1 MGRHESSYDVII
13 VGGSVAGAATAWWL
27 GRRGFRVLILDR
39 ARFPRDKPCG
49 EGLMPTGVKVL
60 SEMGLL
66 SRLWTRGARPFYGIR
81 FYDRHGCQVAGTFPQ
96 SAEWPGLIIRRLW
109 LDALLLQHAASLPS
123 VDVRQG
129 IRVTRILHRDGRV
142 CGVAGKVMGA
152 EPADE
157 EQFLAPV
164 TIGADGLHSMF
175 HRLPG
180 VRVRRPRRP
189 RFGVT
194 AHLRGV
200 EGLGTEVEVITQ
212 SWGEL
217 YLAAQDEDAAL
228 VALLLDRAAMRPFVH
243 DLEAGFWQTL
253 HAFPPFAE
261 RIEHSE
267 RISPILATGPLGS
280 RVWPCFG
287 DGFLLVGDS
296 AGAVDPITGEGM
308 SLSLRSAQVAARAV
322 AQAFRAG
329 DFGARR
335 WTDYGLARRSMA
347 RPFTRLAD
355 FMLFLSRHQR
365 LGHWTIHMLRRR
377 PSALQKLL
385 ASAAGEKH
393 P

>member
-27 GRRGFRVLILDR
+27 GQRGFHVLILDR

-66 SRLWTRGARPFYGIR
+66 SQLRPGEARPFYGIR
-81 FYDRHGCQVAGTFPQ
+81 FYDRHGCQVTGTFPQ
-96 SAEWPGLIIRRLW
+96 SAASPGLVIRRLS
-109 LDALLLQHAASLPS
+109 LDALLLRHAASLPS

-129 IRVTRILHRDGRV
+129 VRVTRILHRDGRV
-142 CGVAGKVMGA
+142 CGVAGRVMGI
-152 EPADE
+152 EQADE
-157 EQFLAPV
+157 EQFFAPV
-164 TIGADGLHSMF
+164 TIGADGLHSVF

-228 VALLLDRAAMRPFVH
+228 VALLLDREAMRPFVR
-243 DLEAGFWQTL
+243 DQEAGFWQTL
-253 HAFPPFAE
+253 HAFPLLAE
-261 RIEHSE
+261 RLSGSE

-308 SLSLRSAQVAARAV
+308 SLSLRSAQIAARAV
-322 AQAFRAG
+322 AEAFRAG

-335 WTDYGLARRSMA
+335 WMGYGTARQSMA
-347 RPFTRLAD
+347 RPLTRVAE

-365 LGHWTIHMLRRR
+365 LAHWTIQALRRR
-377 PSALQKLL
+377 PSALQRLL
-385 ASAAGEKH
+385 ALATGEGH
-393 P
+393 S